1 MSPGEETRDV
11 NSRTRPPPP
20 RRRAHTAPAAAGAPP
35 AARRRGMLGAAGRAR
50 PARRACEVW
59 SGCVGAGATSVR
71 ACTPAHPPPRPR
83 RAECAN
89 LVAGVWAMLVH
100 GALANKEHGRGELA
114 MQVCEQRPCVWV
126 LLVNKCVCCCASSDN
141 VLAATTLGG
150 VGRRRP
156 GCHVSVY
163 LFFAF
168 SRTRSG
174 IHAPIQ
180 PQQQQQQ
187 HDWQCWPRDARD
199 KRRRCTAAPRNA
211 LVRRAAAV
219 PHCTSGDALAMRTAL
234 PWRLR
239 SAGARAAALHA
250 SAGACGSGASS
261 RAGRHVQRRAD
272 ATHRLPPRR
281 AVMSAAGA
289 SCTSRATVSPSCA
302 GG

>member
-1 MSPGEETRDV
+1 MRGGGRDQ
-11 NSRTRPPPP
+11 RQGLHPCPP
-20 RRRAHTAPAAAGAPP
+20 TPP
-35 AARRRGMLGAAGRAR
+35 AQDGGMRKPGGGR
-50 PARRACEVW
+50 V
-59 SGCVGAGATSVR
+59 GHVGARSVGKQGART
-71 ACTPAHPPPRPR
+71 
-83 RAECAN
+83 
-89 LVAGVWAMLVH
+89 
-100 GALANKEHGRGELA
+100 GELA